1 MDHRWPACARGPES
15 VRPALTI
22 RISPSCANPAAPT
35 TKSRSSTFS
44 TARIAAPGTGS
55 RETNV
60 RNSESHGRGV
70 VHPERPP
77 VDPDL
82 RRATSRARGSYL
94 PRCAICRKT
103 QCGGGSLIPGSS
115 ADGLQHPAVAHRYR
129 RHRSWRPATS
139 TGLQSRGHDLL
150 CVALYGRRTGI
161 LLHGVPGVCMYMS
174 FQRSASASCALWIL
188 RRTSWWHILGCHI
201 EESKDAVLGLSDWNK
216 PAPFG
221 MLSATSPSGPL
232 PAIGLACG

>member
-1 MDHRWPACARGPES
+1 LKTDIPKSTLILGDHPRFPYQRGASPSPTAPAWNPEPFDRNGSPVARLRRGPES
-15 VRPALTI
+15 VRSALTT

-44 TARIAAPGTGS
+44 TARIAAPGNGS

-70 VHPERPP
+70 VLPERPP

-82 RRATSRARGSYL
+82 RRATSRARRSYL

-129 RHRSWRPATS
+129 RHRSWRPAPS
-139 TGLQSRGHDLL
+139 T
-150 CVALYGRRTGI
+150 
-161 LLHGVPGVCMYMS
+161 
-174 FQRSASASCALWIL
+174 
-188 RRTSWWHILGCHI
+188 
-201 EESKDAVLGLSDWNK
+201 
-216 PAPFG
+216 
-221 MLSATSPSGPL
+221 
-232 PAIGLACG
+232 